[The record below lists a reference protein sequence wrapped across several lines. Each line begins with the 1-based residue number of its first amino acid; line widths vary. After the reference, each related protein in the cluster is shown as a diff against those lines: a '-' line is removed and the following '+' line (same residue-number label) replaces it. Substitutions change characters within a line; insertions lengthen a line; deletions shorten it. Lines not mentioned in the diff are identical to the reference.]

1 MVSFTTAMPTSTTES
16 LGEDANQLSM
26 DIQAMTTDLAPDH
39 LPMFEI
45 DIKTIINITI
55 STTSLVVSCVAVLI
69 CAIAV
74 CMQKRGNKRSKLT
87 RNELPNLELNT
98 TYTNSICTFSSYAS
112 PVYDPYSSEK
122 KEDFPGTH
130 V

>member
-1 MVSFTTAMPTSTTES
+1 
-16 LGEDANQLSM
+16 
-26 DIQAMTTDLAPDH
+26 MTTDLAPDH
-39 LPMFEI
+39 RPMFEI

-55 STTSLVVSCVAVLI
+55 PTTSLVVSYVTVLI

-74 CMQKRGNKRSKLT
+74 CTQKRGNKRSKLT

-98 TYTNSICTFSSYAS
+98 NSICTCCSYAF

-122 KEDFPGTH
+122 KEDFPGTN